1 MEDEKME
8 DKKMEDKKMED
19 EKMKEMEKVG
29 FFPRLVAYIIDDI
42 IVLVGIVIVSA
53 IFGLSGYA
61 TGQVTTEAAFGV
73 LNGIGLII
81 ALVWTFGYFIF
92 FWSTRGQTPGKMIMG
107 IKIVST
113 DGGPVTVG
121 KAILR
126 LIGYAVSGIVIYL
139 GFLWVIWDKDKQGWH
154 DKIARTYV
162 VKA

>member
-1 MEDEKME
+1 MEGEKMEME
-8 DKKMEDKKMED
+8 DKKME
-19 EKMKEMEKVG
+19 EMEKMG

-42 IVLVGIVIVSA
+42 IVVVGIWIVFA

-61 TGQVTTEAAFGV
+61 AGQVTTEAAFTV

-81 ALVWTFGYFIF
+81 ALVWAFGYFIF

-107 IKIVST
+107 IKIVPT
-113 DGGPVTVG
+113 GGGPVTVG

-126 LIGYAVSGIVIYL
+126 LIGYAVSAIVIYL

-154 DKIARTYV
+154 DKIAGTYV

>member
-1 MEDEKME
+1 ME
-8 DKKMEDKKMED
+8 
-19 EKMKEMEKVG
+19 EMEKVG

-42 IVLVGIVIVSA
+42 IVVVGIWIVFA

-61 TGQVTTEAAFGV
+61 TGQATTEAAFGV
-73 LNGIGLII
+73 LSVIGLII
-81 ALVWTFGYFIF
+81 AVVWTVGYFIF

-107 IKIVST
+107 IKIVPT

-126 LIGYAVSGIVIYL
+126 LIGYAVSAIVVYL
-139 GFLWVIWDKDKQGWH
+139 GFLWVLWDKDKQGWH
-154 DKIARTYV
+154 DKIAKTYV